1 MIGYLEG
8 KLLQKYEDRI
18 LLLAGAVGYEV
29 MVPAGVMASLEDK
42 SLGDAISLYIY
53 YQQTERQPKPL
64 LIGFNFEAEKEFFQ
78 MFISVED
85 IGPTRAVRAM
95 TLPVRQIA
103 RAIEDRD
110 VATLRQLKGIGART
124 AQKIV
129 ATLEG
134 KMGKF
139 AMIRGEDRTA
149 GAGAKDII
157 SPVLDVLVA
166 QLGYKSSEARQMI
179 DAAFQRNPAI
189 DTPESLFDE
198 VYHGEKQP

>member
-18 LLLAGAVGYEV
+18 LLLAGSVGYEV
-29 MVPAGVMASLEDK
+29 LVPAGLMESLADK
-42 SLGDAISLYIY
+42 SLGDEVALYIY
-53 YQQTERQPKPL
+53 HQQTERQPKPL
-64 LIGFNFEAEKEFFQ
+64 LIGFHLEAEKEFFQ

-85 IGPTRAVRAM
+85 IGPTKAVRAM

-110 VATLRQLKGIGART
+110 VATLRQLKGIGGRT

-139 AMIRGEDRTA
+139 AIIRGQDRPEPESGDMAT
-149 GAGAKDII
+149 
-157 SPVLDVLVA
+157 PVLDVLVA
-166 QLGYKSSEARQMI
+166 QLGYKPAEARRMVEE
-179 DAAFQRNPAI
+179 AFQRNPAI
-189 DTPESLFDE
+189 DTPEALFDE
-198 VYHGEKQP
+198 VYRGEKQR